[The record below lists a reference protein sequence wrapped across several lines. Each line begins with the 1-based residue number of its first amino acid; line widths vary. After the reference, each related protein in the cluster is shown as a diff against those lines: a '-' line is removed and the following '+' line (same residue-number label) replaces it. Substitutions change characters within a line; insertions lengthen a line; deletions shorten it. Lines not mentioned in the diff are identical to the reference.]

1 MGLSTVRITP
11 SPASQTESSASG
23 AKGYRRESLESTEF
37 ASAHF
42 SRHAGRGKDRLVSQR
57 EPEGGIVL
65 LEDLDETALPLRMG
79 WWDFCQIDPHFR
91 EVPVEYRVVEDSD
104 ENGHAGR

>member
-1 MGLSTVRITP
+1 M
-11 SPASQTESSASG
+11 
-23 AKGYRRESLESTEF
+23 
-37 ASAHF
+37 
-42 SRHAGRGKDRLVSQR
+42 
-57 EPEGGIVL
+57 L

-104 ENGHAGR
+104 EKWARWKIEILRKLLAASLETGNPIQWC